1 MVGRV
6 INTYY
11 TRLGVSENASLEEIK
26 KAYHRKVLENH
37 PDKQNNSIE
46 SKEEFIKIQKAYECL
61 SDKTRRQKY
70 DESLRELRNKADF
83 IKEYLHSRG
92 VSFACYFT
100 KENVRYEHLREL
112 KGWYDPTG
120 DYIFIILP
128 NFAFLSQAESI
139 DALEHLLHIRYIH
152 KGEVRQNSADTDNK
166 EKKNHGSFNLLPI
179 VLSII
184 AIAFFLIFGGF
195 FIYNISNENT
205 DIKQFTQYKIYYE
218 EKPASLEKLYNK
230 LGEKIG
236 AAPYSV
242 EEFKRLAADPES
254 LGRFYDSLERTGKLK
269 MDISREHF
277 IERYLNATD
286 AIRNKNVIYRVNG
299 NRYNIPIDKMQDFER
314 RYPESKVEMYDG
326 EGKKYAIPLS
336 KRNKFQ
342 QRYEK
347 WSYVTEETK
356 KKSPNIFNNE
366 TNLERDN
373 SQTEFEFTNSSYK
386 SDELEQVMNNMDNIR
401 YSYVN
406 TSDIEKYIQY
416 ETGDIPYSGYFGKG
430 SFNKESLS
438 FLDIKNHSGLD
449 AVVLL
454 ENYYSGKIIRNV
466 FISAHSTYKM
476 KNIPEGRYIM
486 KTMYGNSWNKE
497 KNNGSKFPKGGFMRN
512 VSYDKTS
519 ESDIFD
525 FTFERGYD
533 YINYPTWEVTL
544 HKVRNGNL
552 QTVPNSKNDFFN

>member
-1 MVGRV
+1 MFGRA

-11 TRLGVSENASLEEIK
+11 TRLGVSENASFEEIK
-26 KAYHRKVLENH
+26 IAYHRKALENH
-37 PDKQNNSIE
+37 PDKHNNSIE

-70 DESLRELRNKADF
+70 DESLREFRKKEAANF

-92 VSFACYFT
+92 VSCAFYFT
-100 KENVRYEHLREL
+100 KEEVRYEYRREL

-128 NFAFLSQAESI
+128 NFAYLSQDESI
-139 DALEHLLHIRYIH
+139 DALEHLLHTRSIH
-152 KGEVRQNSADTDNK
+152 KGEVRQNSADTDKK
-166 EKKNHGSFNLLPI
+166 EKKNRGSFNLYII

-184 AIAFFLIFGGF
+184 AIALFLIFGGF

-205 DIKQFTQYKIYYE
+205 DIKQFNKYKIYYE
-218 EKPASLEKLYNK
+218 EKPASLE
-230 LGEKIG
+230 
-236 AAPYSV
+236 
-242 EEFKRLAADPES
+242 
-254 LGRFYDSLERTGKLK
+254 
-269 MDISREHF
+269 
-277 IERYLNATD
+277 
-286 AIRNKNVIYRVNG
+286 NVIYRVNG
-299 NRYNIPIDKMQDFER
+299 NRYNIPIDKMQDFESY
-314 RYPESKVEMYDG
+314 YPEAKVEMYDG

-356 KKSPNIFNNE
+356 KESPNTFNSA
-366 TNLERDN
+366 TNLEKDN
-373 SQTEFEFTNSSYK
+373 SQTEFEFPNSSYK
-386 SDELEQVMNNMDNIR
+386 SDELEQVINNMDNIR

-406 TSDIEKYIQY
+406 TNDVEKYIQY
-416 ETGDIPYSGYFGKG
+416 ETGDIPYRSYFGKG

-438 FLDIKNHSGLD
+438 FLEIKNHSGLD

-454 ENYYSGKIIRNV
+454 ENYYSGNIIRNV
-466 FISAHSTYKM
+466 FISAHSSYKM

-544 HKVRNGNL
+544 HKVKNGNL
-552 QTVPNSKNDFFN
+552 QTVPISKSDFFN